1 MKIMLIGFTLTLLL
15 LFGPP
20 KAGSSDPGK
29 GKSPSEAGSGTLQK
43 MIVQSGSA
51 TMDIDLNRLNG
62 INSMTEKVEI
72 LRFAVAANS
81 FFPILIFNN
90 ALRGPTLG
98 SMGLIPQNSV
108 ALPAALIASLNQLV
122 IEKIDWSGA
131 FDIVVRDGKSGF
143 VFFNIEGNL
152 YHYDAGAQ
160 LLSINGGRLLISKE
174 FASALGRPSDTALL
188 VGKISVAV
196 AMQPI
201 EIDQLLNGEPQSLAL
216 PAVGTQPGPDVI
228 VGNLSG
234 LAQFDNAVGTQVGLA
249 VGTVSVIT
257 DRWTWIGL
265 NCRTMIIL

>member
-1 MKIMLIGFTLTLLL
+1 
-15 LFGPP
+15 
-20 KAGSSDPGK
+20 
-29 GKSPSEAGSGTLQK
+29 
-43 MIVQSGSA
+43 MIVKSGSA
-51 TMDIDLNRLNG
+51 TIDIDLNRLNG
-62 INSMTEKVEI
+62 INSTTENVET

-90 ALRGPTLG
+90 ALRGPPLG

-108 ALPAALIASLNQLV
+108 GLPAALIASLDHLV

-152 YHYDAGAQ
+152 YYYDAGAR
-160 LLSINGGRLLISKE
+160 LLSIRGGRLLISKE
-174 FASALGRPSDTALL
+174 FAKALGRPSDTALM

-201 EIDQLLNGEPQSLAL
+201 EIDQVLNGEPQSLAM

-228 VGNLSG
+228 VGDLSLG
-234 LAQFDNAVGTQVGLA
+234 A
-249 VGTVSVIT
+249 I
-257 DRWTWIGL
+257 
-265 NCRTMIIL
+265 